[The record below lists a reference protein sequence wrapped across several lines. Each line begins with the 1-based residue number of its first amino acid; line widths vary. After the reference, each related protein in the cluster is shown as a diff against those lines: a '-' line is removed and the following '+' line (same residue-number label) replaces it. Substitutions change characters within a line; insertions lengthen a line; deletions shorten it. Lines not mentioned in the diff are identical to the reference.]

1 MEPLDTLQIA
11 VKNNIKV
18 FYFATTIPMEVL
30 FAADGKMERQVF
42 LATWKDIPPQNEST
56 YTIQGISISYIL
68 YDSCLL
74 GLMKLS

>member
-11 VKNNIKV
+11 IKNNIKV

-56 YTIQGISISYIL
+56 YTIQGIN
-68 YDSCLL
+68 
-74 GLMKLS
+74 LSRK

>member
-56 YTIQGISISYIL
+56 YTIQGIIISYNL
-68 YDSCLL
+68 Y
-74 GLMKLS
+74 GTWVFG